1 MREIPGYSL
10 WLGHAGDIRNLQTV
24 MSAGIVA
31 IVDLALEET
40 PATVPR
46 DCLYCRFPLLDGPGN
61 SNGLLLAVIDTT
73 ASLLRSRTPT
83 ILWCGAGM
91 SRSPA
96 IAAGAMSIVTGR
108 TPDECLSQLTR
119 SGAADVSPAL
129 WREVKAALAE

>member
-24 MSAGIVA
+24 LSAGIVA
-31 IVDLALEET
+31 IVDLALEGL
-40 PATVPR
+40 PASVPR
-46 DCLYCRFPLLDGPGN
+46 ECLYCRFPLLDGFGN
-61 SNGLLLAVIDTT
+61 LNGLLHAALDTT

-83 ILWCGAGM
+83 ILCCGAGM

-108 TPDECLSQLTR
+108 SPDECLSQVAEFA
-119 SGAADVSPAL
+119 AADVSPAL
-129 WREVKAALAE
+129 WRDVKAALAE